1 MPQIVYCLEVGGA
14 TLQPRKIEEKAF
26 KDLQVSIAV
35 WTNVA
40 GWGAREPSACVC
52 VFYSESYK
60 ESHVIS
66 LGLIQVL
73 KIHSFWQIKQ
83 RITGCVAEVFW
94 VLKPSWLL
102 NSEMT
107 ECVQLAETI
116 LLGAFKI

>member
-1 MPQIVYCLEVGGA
+1 M
-14 TLQPRKIEEKAF
+14 QPRKIEEKAF

-73 KIHSFWQIKQ
+73 KIHSFW
-83 RITGCVAEVFW
+83 
-94 VLKPSWLL
+94 
-102 NSEMT
+102 
-107 ECVQLAETI
+107 
-116 LLGAFKI
+116 